1 MSDMKSK
8 LAPGDIIKPVC
19 SDGAFFRVVAI
30 QEEEG
35 GLYAVDIISDDKDEL
50 FLSSDVEFNHS

>member
-8 LAPGDIIKPVC
+8 LEPGDIIKPVC

-30 QEEEG
+30 QEDEG
-35 GLYAVDIISDDKDEL
+35 QLNITPVIEAFMKKEQC
-50 FLSSDVEFNHS
+50 